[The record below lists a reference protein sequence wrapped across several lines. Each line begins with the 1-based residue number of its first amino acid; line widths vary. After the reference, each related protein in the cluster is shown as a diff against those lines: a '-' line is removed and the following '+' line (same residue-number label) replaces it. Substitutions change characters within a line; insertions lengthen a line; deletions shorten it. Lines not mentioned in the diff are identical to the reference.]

1 MNDLKVKSI
10 GLCANTL
17 LSIVVLD
24 ENGEID
30 SLECLDDNAIYLNF
44 GIPELI
50 PALIE
55 LDLKVP
61 NKLIDLKTE
70 VCLLNNI
77 IRKKDTDKSIFH
89 LQLNEMIKRER
100 LDLFTPDGSIWLH
113 PAFNNSR
120 KYLKRES
127 INIATRHAKW
137 QLLLWQ
143 KLKGQ
148 INLQEAIR
156 RAEYNLLASKISQR
170 GIGID
175 LTFLK
180 SLPKKYSNYKTAIQD
195 VTINGRCQSKTKP
208 LNMSTGRNAPST
220 YSYPL
225 SINSKLRDL
234 IIPSRGNCLIHIDYN
249 SQEVCI
255 AASLSQDQR
264 LLELCRSGKPY
275 QWFAKTITP
284 VVPLK
289 LAKRA
294 FIAFLYGATVS
305 ESMIKKISLPRTTL
319 EQLHTIHHEQF
330 RQYWS
335 WTNSL
340 LEDAYGSGQIS
351 VSDGWNAK
359 VDSASPPRSLINWPI
374 QATGAL
380 LLRKL
385 VRQLGSENLLPVG
398 LNHDAILLDVPSTKA
413 KQVAFDVSNIMQDV
427 SEQHLGLRLNVSI
440 DIGQPNQSLL
450 NILEKQIE

>member
-1 MNDLKVKSI
+1 VNNIQVKSI

-24 ENGEID
+24 EYGKKE
-30 SLECLDDNAIYLNF
+30 SLEYIDDDAVYLSF
-44 GIPELI
+44 GLPDLY
-50 PALIE
+50 PALIK
-55 LDLKVP
+55 LGLKMP
-61 NKLIDLKTE
+61 NQCIDLKTE
-70 VCLLNNI
+70 ASLLNNI
-77 IRKKDTDKSIFH
+77 IRKKGSDKSIFH
-89 LQLNEMIKRER
+89 LQLNEIIKHEK
-100 LDLFTPDGSIWLH
+100 LDLFTPDGGIWLH
-113 PAFNNSR
+113 PAFKNSH
-120 KYLKRES
+120 KHLEHES
-127 INIATRHAKW
+127 IDIAIRHAKW
-137 QLLLWQ
+137 QLLLWK
-143 KLKGQ
+143 KLKNQ
-148 INLQEAIR
+148 VNLQEAKY
-156 RAEYNLLASKISQR
+156 RAEYNLLASKISYQ

-175 LTFLK
+175 LTVLK
-180 SLPKKYSNYKTAIQD
+180 SLPKEYSNYKAAIED

-225 SINSKLRDL
+225 SINSKLRNL
-234 IIPSRGNCLIHIDYN
+234 IIPSRDNCLIHIDYN

-275 QWFAKTITP
+275 QWFAKTVTP

-335 WTNSL
+335 WTNSV

-359 VDSASPPRSLINWPI
+359 VVSASPPRSLINWPI

-380 LLRKL
+380 LLRK
-385 VRQLGSENLLPVG
+385 VVHQLNSENLLPVG
-398 LNHDAILLDVPSTKA
+398 LNHDAVLLDVPSGNV
-413 KQVAFDVSNIMQDV
+413 KQAAYSASKIMKEV
-427 SEQHLGLRLNVSI
+427 SEQHLGFRLNVSI

-450 NILEKQIE
+450 AILEK